1 MQDNDSWSRIKNEAR
16 NAFLGKGRFPV
27 PAYSEFMPPPFVG
40 IKPFAAPYSLDAPT
54 STLRCDEH
62 GLAIDE
68 YEQAHALRPGLS
80 KIANHLVAELGKLAL
95 GNGHE
100 LSHTLLDGNR
110 AWPESLAAAARA
122 GRYPRHPFF
131 VLQPLALSRTQD
143 DKGNVRWTLFGA
155 SHEPASVV
163 FWRGFADTDE
173 ERFLRLIAWACG
185 DEPPVSAGLRVFGS
199 DNRLPGFARDR
210 LWREHEPA
218 SQVHTL
224 FTLEPF
230 ATLPDSL
237 QKAFLTGSL
246 RILPTPASQVF
257 SEHPLYRKLA
267 SALPRA
273 TQIPLLHLFS
283 HVQEGYTIRIP
294 QSGWLDEHDP
304 NQVRPAG
311 SHRLAHHI
319 TRTHR
324 WQRTPRDQALAGDGA
339 FTDPV
344 TIALFST
351 KPDDLG
357 LYGKPMARNSQIW
370 NHDYELLLDGPVA
383 SQAEL
388 EHAAQL
394 LDRGGRFGY
403 RLYFPPMRAGT
414 RDLFWH
420 LPLMAR
426 LRPGSDQPEIHEDA
440 LRFGSVTAELAT
452 PAGGHPI
459 VLATNL
465 LDRPGHREAANL
477 FAREPGQ
484 LRHTTAHNVRKLL
497 ELREQLASPL
507 PASFA
512 RSLLRIAKDATLDAW
527 LAELP
532 QVASDRAAA
541 LRLAEE
547 LRTHLAP
554 EVPTSN
560 TLTFEQTQTRAFEEA
575 LWRSIAFLAEG
586 EYRHKE
592 TADRVLINEGRT
604 GGLAARAAGVEAGKR
619 GDLDRLGQH
628 LHERYRE
635 TIRRHAMQGR
645 AEIYDHL
652 FTWRTECDLS
662 WSEAWVN
669 NQKGQAE
676 ERNIVVVIPG
686 KDRRQAVMMADH
698 YDTAYMEDVFEEAR
712 GGDGL
717 RAAAAGAD
725 DNHSATATLLAAAD
739 VFLPLA
745 REGRLERDVWLVHL
759 TGEEFPSDCLGARA
773 LAQSLVERSLRLT
786 AEDGTEWDASSV
798 RVVGAFVLDMI
809 GHNNHHDRDV
819 FQIASGEGAGSA
831 RLALTAHQA
840 NQRWN
845 ERARK
850 ANIASPR
857 HRLGRAQRMADG
869 KEVPPPFAHLPVTGE
884 IRVEW
889 EPRSS
894 LYNTDGQIFSD
905 LGIPVV
911 LFMENYDINRTGY
924 HDTDDTMKNIDLDY
938 ASAVAAIAIE
948 SVAAVACEADE
959 PSKSRGVWE
968 HAGGSLEEE
977 TVAES

>member
-1 MQDNDSWSRIKNEAR
+1 MHAKGTWSRIKDEAA
-16 NAFLGKGRFPV
+16 NAFLGQGRFPV
-27 PAYSEFMPPPFVG
+27 PAYSELMPPPFVG
-40 IKPFAAPYSLDAPT
+40 IKPFTAPDGLDAPAT
-54 STLRCDEH
+54 TLLCDER
-62 GLAIDE
+62 GVAIDE
-68 YEQAHALRPGLS
+68 YEQAHELRPGLT
-80 KIANHLVAELGKLAL
+80 KIASHLVAELGKLAS
-95 GNGHE
+95 GCAHE
-100 LSHTLLDGNR
+100 FSHTLLDGNQ
-110 AWPESLAAAARA
+110 AWPEALAVATRE

-131 VLQPLALSRTQD
+131 VLQTLALSRTQD

-155 SHEPASVV
+155 SHEPASLV
-163 FWRGFADTDE
+163 FWRGFSDGDE

-185 DEPPVSAGLRVFGS
+185 DEPPPRNSLRVFGP
-199 DNRLPGFARDR
+199 DAGLPGFARDK

-218 SQVHTL
+218 GQVHTL

-230 ATLPDSL
+230 AALPDIL
-237 QKAFLTGSL
+237 QKAFLAGTL

-257 SEHPLYRKLA
+257 SAHPLYGKLA
-267 SALPRA
+267 AALPRA

-283 HVQEGYTIRIP
+283 HVQEGYTLRIP

-304 NQVRPAG
+304 GQVPGQVPSQARPAG
-311 SHRLAHHI
+311 SHLLANHI

-324 WQRTPRDQALAGDGA
+324 WQRTPRDQALTGDGA
-339 FTDPV
+339 FTDSV
-344 TIALFST
+344 TVALFST
-351 KPDDLG
+351 NPDDLG

-370 NHDYELLLDGPVA
+370 THDYELLLDGPTA
-383 SQAEL
+383 SKAEL
-388 EHAAQL
+388 DHAAEL

-414 RDLFWH
+414 RELFWH

-426 LRPGSDQPEIHEDA
+426 IRPGSDQAEIHEDA
-440 LRFGSVTAELAT
+440 LRFGSVTAEAAEHNRSL
-452 PAGGHPI
+452 
-459 VLATNL
+459 VLEANL

-484 LRHTTAHNVRKLL
+484 LRHTTANNLRKLL
-497 ELREQLASPL
+497 EFREYLAGPL

-512 RSLLRIAKDATLDAW
+512 RALLRIAKDTTLDAW
-527 LAELP
+527 LAKLP
-532 QVASDRAAA
+532 RLASDETAAV
-541 LRLAEE
+541 RLAAD
-547 LRTHLAP
+547 LRAHLMP
-554 EVPTSN
+554 EVPSAEAV
-560 TLTFEQTQTRAFEEA
+560 TFEQTQTRAFEET
-575 LWRSIAFLAEG
+575 LWRTIASLAEG
-586 EYRHKE
+586 EYRNKE

-604 GGLAARAAGVEAGKR
+604 GGAAARAASVEAGKR
-619 GDLDRLGQH
+619 RDLDRLGQH

-635 TIRRHAMQGR
+635 AIRRHDMQGR
-645 AEIYDHL
+645 AQVFDHL
-652 FTWRTECDLS
+652 FAWRTECDLS

-669 NQKGQAE
+669 NQKGQVQ

-686 KDRRQAVMMADH
+686 KDRSQAVIMADH
-698 YDTAYMEDVFEEAR
+698 YDTAYMEDVFEVAR

-725 DNHSATATLLAAAD
+725 DNHSATATLLAAAE

-745 REGRLERDVWLVHL
+745 RDGRLERDVWLVHL

-773 LAQSLVERSLRLT
+773 LAQALVERSLRLT
-786 AEDGTEWDASSV
+786 AEDGAEWDASAV
-798 RVVGAFVLDMI
+798 RVTGAFVLDMI
-809 GHNNHHDRDV
+809 GHNNQHDRDV
-819 FQIASGEGAGSA
+819 FQIASGEGVGSA
-831 RLALTAHQA
+831 RLALAAHLA

-845 ERARK
+845 ARARQ
-850 ANIASPR
+850 ANAVPPR
-857 HRLGRAQRMADG
+857 HGLGRALRMADG
-869 KEVPPPFAHLPVTGE
+869 KEAPPPFAHLPLAGE

-924 HDTDDTMKNIDLDY
+924 HDTEDTMKNIDLDY

-948 SVAAVACEADE
+948 SVAAVAA
-959 PSKSRGVWE
+959 VTL
-968 HAGGSLEEE
+968 A
-977 TVAES
+977 

>member
-1 MQDNDSWSRIKNEAR
+1 MQDKGTWSRIKNEAT
-16 NAFLGKGRFPV
+16 NAFLGQGRFPV

-40 IKPFAAPYSLDAPT
+40 IKPFTAPDLLDAPVG
-54 STLRCDEH
+54 TLMCDER

-68 YEQAHALRPGLS
+68 YEQAHELRPGLT
-80 KIANHLVAELGKLAL
+80 KIANHLVAELGKLAS

-100 LSHTLLDGNR
+100 FSRTLLDGNR
-110 AWPESLAAAARA
+110 AWPESLAVAARE

-131 VLQPLALSRTQD
+131 LLQTLALSRTQD

-163 FWRGFADTDE
+163 FWRAFAETDR

-185 DEPPVSAGLRVFGS
+185 DEPLPRDGLRVFGP
-199 DNRLPGFARDR
+199 DDGLPGFARDR

-218 SQVHTL
+218 GQVHTV

-230 ATLPDSL
+230 AALPDSL
-237 QKAFLTGSL
+237 QKAFLTGAL

-304 NQVRPAG
+304 SQARPAG
-311 SHRLAHHI
+311 SHRVAHHI

-324 WQRTPRDQALAGDGA
+324 WQRTPRDQALTGDGA

-344 TIALFST
+344 TVALFST
-351 KPDDLG
+351 NPDDLG
-357 LYGKPMARNSQIW
+357 LYGKPMACNSQIW
-370 NHDYELLLDGPVA
+370 THDYELLLDGPAA
-383 SQAEL
+383 SNAEL
-388 EHAAQL
+388 EHAAEL

-414 RDLFWH
+414 RELFWH
-420 LPLMAR
+420 LPLLAR
-426 LRPGSDQPEIHEDA
+426 IRPGSDQPEIHEDA
-440 LRFGSVTAELAT
+440 LRFGSVTAEAAA
-452 PAGGHPI
+452 PADARSV
-459 VLATNL
+459 VLAANL

-477 FAREPGQ
+477 FAPEPGQ
-484 LRHTTAHNVRKLL
+484 LRYTTAHNLRKLL
-497 ELREQLASPL
+497 EFREYLAAPL

-512 RSLLRIAKDATLDAW
+512 RALLRIAKDTTLDAW
-527 LAELP
+527 LAGLP
-532 QVASDRAAA
+532 QLASDQAAA
-541 LRLAEE
+541 IRLAED

-554 EVPTSN
+554 EVPSN
-560 TLTFEQTQTRAFEEA
+560 KALTFEQTQTRAFEEA
-575 LWRSIAFLAEG
+575 LWRTIAFLAEG
-586 EYRHKE
+586 EYRQKE
-592 TADRVLINEGRT
+592 TADRVLINDGRT
-604 GGLAARAAGVEAGKR
+604 GGSVARAAGVQAGKR
-619 GDLDRLGQH
+619 GDLGRLGQH

-635 TIRRHAMQGR
+635 AIRRHDMQSR
-645 AEIYDHL
+645 AQIFDHL
-652 FTWRTECDLS
+652 FTWRTEFDLS

-669 NQKGQAE
+669 NQKGQAH

-686 KDRRQAVMMADH
+686 KDRGQAVIMADH
-698 YDTAYMEDVFEEAR
+698 YDTAYMEDGFEEAR
-712 GGDGL
+712 GGGGL

-725 DNHSATATLLAAAD
+725 DNHSATATLLAAAE
-739 VFLPLA
+739 VFLSLA
-745 REGRLERDVWLVHL
+745 REGRLERDIWLVHL

-798 RVVGAFVLDMI
+798 RVAGAFVLDMI
-809 GHNNHHDRDV
+809 GHNNQHDHDV
-819 FQIASGEGAGSA
+819 FQIASGEGVGSV
-831 RLALTAHQA
+831 RLALAAHLA

-845 ERARK
+845 TRARE
-850 ANIASPR
+850 ANVTSPR
-857 HRLGRAQRMADG
+857 HGLGRAQRMADG
-869 KEVPPPFAHLPVTGE
+869 KEVPPPFECLPVAGE

-948 SVAAVACEADE
+948 SVAAVACEADGTV
-959 PSKSRGVWE
+959 SGSRLSPVS
-968 HAGGSLEEE
+968 HSLAPRRQ
-977 TVAES
+977 TSS